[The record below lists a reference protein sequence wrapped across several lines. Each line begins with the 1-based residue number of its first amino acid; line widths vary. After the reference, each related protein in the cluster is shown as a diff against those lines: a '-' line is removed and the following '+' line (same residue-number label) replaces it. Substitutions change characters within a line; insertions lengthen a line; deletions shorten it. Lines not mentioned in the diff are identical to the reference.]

1 MRWTGHQLLLLWSR
15 PCVPHYVLW
24 GMHLGRTT
32 GLRGEYCHNL
42 QNTAHCPL
50 SQYSNCASSNG
61 DRIYQPIFWAVQ
73 NNLNGWPA
81 SKMLVSLRHTQQGWV
96 GSYEKISSIKT
107 IILGT
112 IMATKA
118 SATFIIC
125 QVLPSTPLIRPA
137 IATLAELAG
146 RMAAVCQ
153 HHYWPV
159 ACSVTAVTPNCQVP
173 AKCDIWRLV
182 S

>member
-32 GLRGEYCHNL
+32 GLRGEHCHNL
-42 QNTAHCPL
+42 QNTARCPP

-96 GSYEKISSIKT
+96 GSYEKILSIKT

-125 QVLPSTPLIRPA
+125 RVLPGSAKHPADQTGNCHIGRTGWRNGSSLPTSLATPHRKIIIILLHA
-137 IATLAELAG
+137 IFSRA
-146 RMAAVCQ
+146 
-153 HHYWPV
+153 
-159 ACSVTAVTPNCQVP
+159 
-173 AKCDIWRLV
+173 
-182 S
+182 